1 MKPFIYQ
8 ILIQLKLDIRDKN
21 VLLPIYVIPLVF
33 FLVMSAVFNSVL
45 PGFEDIL
52 IPAMITFSVTMGA
65 VLGLPVPL
73 HEIYST
79 DIKKTYKLGNIP
91 SYVPI
96 AVSAITF
103 LIHFIIVSLIVILLG
118 NFLYGAEIP
127 SQIPIFILSLF
138 LFIISC
144 EGIGI
149 FIGTHFMSNSGMILA
164 GQVIFLPSILFSGA
178 MFPVDLLPAPLQ
190 VFSKIF
196 PASIGMETMT
206 SSTLKIGLLLALLGL
221 TVLTF
226 VLALLRVRKPY
237 L

>member
-1 MKPFIYQ
+1 MKPFIYH
-8 ILIQLKLDIRDKN
+8 ILIQWKLDIRNKN
-21 VLLPIYVIPLVF
+21 VLLPIYIIPLVF
-33 FLVMSAVFNSVL
+33 FLVMSAVFTSVL

-73 HEIYST
+73 HEIYAT

-96 AVSAITF
+96 AASAITF
-103 LIHFIIVSLIVILLG
+103 LIHFITVSLIVMLLG
-118 NFLYGAEIP
+118 NLIYGAVLP
-127 SQIPIFILSLF
+127 SNIGVFILSLF

-149 FIGTHFMSNSGMILA
+149 FIGTHFKSNSGMILA
-164 GQVIFLPSILFSGA
+164 GQVVFLPSILFSGA
-178 MFPVDLLPAPLQ
+178 MFPSDLLPTALQ
-190 VFSKIF
+190 WFAKIF

-206 SSTLKIGLLLALLGL
+206 SSTLKIGMLSILLGL
-221 TVLTF
+221 TVLTI
-226 VLALLRVRKPY
+226 ALSIFRVRKPY
-237 L
+237 Q